1 MRHVTSSAM
10 QLRSGEAVELAHA
23 WVQQLARSLGIPL
36 LIVKG
41 PSLHRLGLR
50 GQRASSDVDVL
61 LPPGE
66 VEAMCSALR
75 GAGWTERDNGALM
88 SHVGLHSR
96 TFISQTWPCDI
107 DVHWHFPGFLT
118 DPDSVFSALW
128 ARRTTIEFAGVPCA
142 VVDRMGGALIL
153 ALHSLRST
161 SEQQRH
167 DAELDELIQAPFT
180 VLERKEL
187 GGLAAA
193 TGSVEALDAVLPQL
207 GVYLR
212 SSDVAIDLVA
222 LREWRQRTA
231 VRDFGLGTYD
241 LLHAFRESPL
251 HRKPAILWRAVW
263 PSENDLRFLR
273 PGLPDDPK
281 VRNAARRD
289 RLTKGIRALPQVLRS
304 VWRNGR

>member
-1 MRHVTSSAM
+1 MPTLRCRARIRHFARRCEIMRCVTSPTT

-23 WVQQLARSLGIPL
+23 WVREFAQSLGIPL

-66 VEAMCSALR
+66 AEAMCSALR
-75 GAGWTERDNGALM
+75 RAGWTERDNGALM
-88 SHVGLHSR
+88 SHVSLHSR

-107 DVHWHFPGFLT
+107 DVHCHFPGFLT
-118 DPDSVFSALW
+118 DPDRVFSALW
-128 ARRTTIEFAGVPCA
+128 ARRSTIEFAGVPCA

-180 VLERKEL
+180 ASERNE
-187 GGLAAA
+187 
-193 TGSVEALDAVLPQL
+193 
-207 GVYLR
+207 
-212 SSDVAIDLVA
+212 
-222 LREWRQRTA
+222 
-231 VRDFGLGTYD
+231 
-241 LLHAFRESPL
+241 
-251 HRKPAILWRAVW
+251 
-263 PSENDLRFLR
+263 
-273 PGLPDDPK
+273 
-281 VRNAARRD
+281 
-289 RLTKGIRALPQVLRS
+289 
-304 VWRNGR
+304 